1 MVVRTGKGWARQFKS
16 AALAAFQAGM
26 IVQQRGTQLLSSAKE
41 PRLLRRLVSYPA
53 LVREMHESVCA
64 CLARR
69 DASTATTTPMLAE
82 IVLTQWFE
90 LTSESATVNW
100 PRKNLV
106 LPLKLPG
113 TLVEGAR
120 GPST

>member
-1 MVVRTGKGWARQFKS
+1 MTGLAARQEAYS
-16 AALAAFQAGM
+16 QA
-26 IVQQRGTQLLSSAKE
+26 K
-41 PRLLRRLVSYPA
+41 RRELYWASVLPP
-53 LVREMHESVCA
+53 LVRVDTNSSGS
-64 CLARR
+64 CLALR
-69 DASTATTTPMLAE
+69 DVSTATPPAMLAG
-82 IVLTQWFE
+82 ILLTQPFE